1 MLLKARQLRQF
12 QVLRRVSLHSFAH
25 AMWKT
30 VSLQAKTVG
39 ETKNGCVRERGLVR
53 WCSRQKRPQA
63 LATR

>member
-39 ETKNGCVRERGLVR
+39 ETKNGCTRERRLIR
-53 WCSRQKRPQA
+53 WCGGQERPQA
-63 LATR
+63 LETR